1 MEQIQQYMS
10 VFWARYDVLYSD
22 NQIIFGTVWGPHIWD
37 SVGTTAT
44 GLF

>member
-1 MEQIQQYMS
+1 MEQMQQYMS
-10 VFWARYDVLYSD
+10 VFWARYDVLYTD
-22 NQIIFGTVWGPHIWD
+22 NQIIFGTVLGPHIWD